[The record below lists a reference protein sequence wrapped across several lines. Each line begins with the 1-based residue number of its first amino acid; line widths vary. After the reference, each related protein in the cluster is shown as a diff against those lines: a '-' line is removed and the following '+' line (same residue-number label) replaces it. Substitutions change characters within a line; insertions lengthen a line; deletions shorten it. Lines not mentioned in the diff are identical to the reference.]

1 LLVAKYS
8 HGYEAERDQ
17 YAAVPRKTGKENT
30 MTTSDMRDKI
40 EDFKSYLNA
49 FWDKTA
55 HDRINDVCYFLD
67 KNLDELDNLLSA
79 AERADSDNN
88 FEVAQER

>member
-1 LLVAKYS
+1 MLVAKYS

-40 EDFKSYLNA
+40 EDFKSYLNT
-49 FWDKTA
+49 FRGEVTSFS
-55 HDRINDVCYFLD
+55 INDVCYFLD

-79 AERADSDNN
+79 AERADSDNK